1 MCSSDLF
8 DSDSNE
14 RSSSLAP
21 LLIEENEPLRQRQEN
36 ALLQIAVNATRAIE
50 KVSFGF
56 VCRREVHVITRGRA
70 KLTIKKGACQVSVY
84 LVREDYPEKKM
95 IKGYK

>member
-1 MCSSDLF
+1 MWLLRSLRGTGQAPVIHPISGRF

-36 ALLQIAVNATRAIE
+36 AILQIAVNAT
-50 KVSFGF
+50 
-56 VCRREVHVITRGRA
+56 RA

-84 LVREDYPEKKM
+84 LVREDQERLHCFGPRKRRE
-95 IKGYK
+95 